1 MAEKSKLNMKVFLRL
16 LSYWKSYKFLF
27 FISILTTFLLAF
39 PGPLRPMFVG
49 HMVDKYMIKSQ
60 DPNMLLS
67 WTLVIL
73 GLLIAEAFLGFLS
86 SYFSNLFAQSIIR
99 DVRKQLM
106 KHILTFR
113 IKYFD
118 KTPVGTLITRIV
130 SDLEAITEVFSS
142 GMIVVAGEILTL
154 IFSIALMFYT
164 NWELALLV
172 LIPIPILLLATRIFA
187 RLMRKSFQLEAQQV
201 TKLNVFVQERITG
214 MSLVQLFNRQEKE
227 YSKFQ
232 EINNGHK
239 QAHLKAVW
247 ATSIFFPVVELLSSI
262 SIAIMLVW
270 GALQIQGKSSI
281 EIREEFG
288 EIISFILWVHMLYR
302 PIRMLADKFNILQ
315 KGTVRAERVFEV
327 IDLQDN
333 IQNDGAIVDCKFDS
347 TIRFENLYFRYND
360 EEWVLKNIN
369 LEIEPGSMVAFV
381 GATGAGKSSLV
392 NLLGRFYEYQKGE
405 IYFGD
410 TKLSDIE
417 LNFLRKNIAIVL
429 QDVFLFSGTI
439 FENITLR
446 DPSISLEKVIEA
458 SKVVGAHDFISK
470 LPNTYDYQVGER
482 GSVLSTGQRQLI
494 SFIRVYVYNPHILI
508 LDEATSSVD
517 NTSEELIQKAT
528 IELTKGRT
536 SIVIAHRLSTII
548 NADKIVVLDKGE
560 IIEQGSHSELIQ
572 HSGYYKKL
580 HEKQF
585 SKE

>member
-1 MAEKSKLNMKVFLRL
+1 MHVEAQRFMDCEDPQYFLPIVNEVTLDAVVEIEGVLVHLTGIVDRMFADESGRCHIHELKTGMWKNKPVKWNSMREEMAYYVYLLDEAEHDTLGNLSAEYWGWDHTGGDSLFRGREPVTTKPIENMMDSLKRL
-16 LSYWKSYKFLF
+16 VRTHKMYKGDNNGKH
-27 FISILTTFLLAF
+27 F
-39 PGPLRPMFVG
+39 PLI
-49 HMVDKYMIKSQ
+49 DKYMIKSQ
-60 DPNMLLS
+60 DPNMLLW

-73 GLLIAEAFLGFLS
+73 GLHIAEAFLRFLS

-187 RLMRKSFQLEAQQV
+187 RLMRKSFQLEAKQV

-327 IDLQDN
+327 LIYK
-333 IQNDGAIVDCKFDS
+333 II
-347 TIRFENLYFRYND
+347 FRMM
-360 EEWVLKNIN
+360 EQLLI
-369 LEIEPGSMVAFV
+369 
-381 GATGAGKSSLV
+381 V
-392 NLLGRFYEYQKGE
+392 NLTQLFVSK
-405 IYFGD
+405 ICISD
-410 TKLSDIE
+410 TTM
-417 LNFLRKNIAIVL
+417 KNG
-429 QDVFLFSGTI
+429 F
-439 FENITLR
+439 
-446 DPSISLEKVIEA
+446 
-458 SKVVGAHDFISK
+458 
-470 LPNTYDYQVGER
+470 
-482 GSVLSTGQRQLI
+482 
-494 SFIRVYVYNPHILI
+494 
-508 LDEATSSVD
+508 
-517 NTSEELIQKAT
+517 
-528 IELTKGRT
+528 
-536 SIVIAHRLSTII
+536 
-548 NADKIVVLDKGE
+548 
-560 IIEQGSHSELIQ
+560 
-572 HSGYYKKL
+572 
-580 HEKQF
+580 
-585 SKE
+585 